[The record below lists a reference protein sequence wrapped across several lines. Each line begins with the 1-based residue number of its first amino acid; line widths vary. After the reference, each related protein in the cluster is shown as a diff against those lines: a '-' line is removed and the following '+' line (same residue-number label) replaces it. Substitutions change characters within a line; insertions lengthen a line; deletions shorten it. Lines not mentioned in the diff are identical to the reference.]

1 MVSRWGTIPTSAESC
16 HAPEGVKECAVYRPR
31 PVSIAISLSYLCC
44 ATASGATAVFFDA
57 SQVATPVESG
67 VTWDT
72 IRSNGY
78 SFTYTR
84 DKLFTGGTGHVI
96 GRQVRVPWPDG
107 VEAQAVTTPPPGVT
121 DYKARIS
128 LQRVDGDV
136 FDLISFTAK
145 LLANTAGAG
154 GSIEIMPSLNG
165 EDGFNDPLHFD
176 ATGFYG
182 SSFSYDE
189 SPNLWGSTALLKGF
203 DTYKIGLYVDF
214 AFTALTLE
222 GAPVPQPLGDYSQ
235 NGIIDAADYTVW
247 RDNLGSVN
255 ALPNDDSAGVGPDD
269 YIRWKNHFGEMA
281 GTGSV
286 TSANTAVPEP
296 SSFLL
301 LLFAAAG
308 WRLRRGRAA

>member
-1 MVSRWGTIPTSAESC
+1 M
-16 HAPEGVKECAVYRPR
+16 YRPR
-31 PVSIAISLSYLCC
+31 PVSIAISLSCLCC

-78 SFTYTR
+78 LFTYTR

-165 EDGFNDPLHFD
+165 EDGFNDPLYFD

-189 SPNLWGSTALLKGF
+189 SPNPWGSTALLKGF

-235 NGIIDAADYTVW
+235 NGIVDAADYTLW
-247 RDNLGSVN
+247 RDNLGSGT
-255 ALPNDDSAGVGPDD
+255 ALPNDDTAGVGPDD
-269 YIRWKNHFGEMA
+269 YTRWKTNFGLTA
-281 GTGSV
+281 GSGSG
-286 TSANTAVPEP
+286 TSANAAVPEP
-296 SSFLL
+296 ATLVLL
-301 LLFAAAG
+301 TIAAAG
-308 WRLRRGRAA
+308 WCLRRRRAA